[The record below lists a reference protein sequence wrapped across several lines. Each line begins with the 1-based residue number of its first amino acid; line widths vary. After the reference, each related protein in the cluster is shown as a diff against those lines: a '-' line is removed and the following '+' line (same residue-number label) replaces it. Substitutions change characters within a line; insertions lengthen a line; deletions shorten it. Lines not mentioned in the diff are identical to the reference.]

1 MRKWM
6 RRLRGAIKMGI
17 TWAIGWVPIGTVTG
31 LLTGLVFGFP
41 LMGIAVN
48 YSVMFGVLGFLGGS
62 IFSTVVSI
70 ADGKRRFDEL
80 ALPRFA
86 TWGGL
91 GGFILGT
98 FAVGIGLVGL
108 NVSALGVGVVG
119 VMTLLGA
126 GSATGTLALARVAES
141 AALLEE
147 GDKVREVGLDAG
159 DADRLLNPS
168 R

>member
-108 NVSALGVGVVG
+108 NFSALGVGVVG